1 MIHLKGISLNNPTS
15 LKLLTFIQLSK
26 VEVKSLSRVLL
37 FATVWTVAYHD
48 SPSVGF
54 SRQEYWSG
62 LPFPSPGYLPDPGTE
77 PGSLALKADALRY
90 TLYNYLKHLLK

>member
-26 VEVKSLSRVLL
+26 VEVKSLSHVLL

-77 PGSLALKADALRY
+77 PRSLSLQAD
-90 TLYNYLKHLLK
+90 TLPSGPPVKLARM